1 MKLRFLFSFCLAAA
15 LSASAQQGYLDG
27 IEYFKADQFDNAK
40 ELLERNLNASTT
52 DKGVAYYYLGEI
64 ALRDK
69 DYTTAKADFE
79 KGLAAN
85 PTSALN
91 KVGLGSLALL
101 QGNVKDAEVLFE
113 EAKKINKK
121 DASVLTAIGRAYFNA
136 DPVKY
141 AKEIEKYDTQAY
153 KANSKEP
160 SIFVLRGDREAANKQ
175 WGDAAANYENAIL
188 YSKGLPEAY
197 VKYANAYFNVNPEY
211 AIAKLQELLEASPNS
226 ALGQRELAEKYYQ
239 NDQWAKAAS
248 AYGEYIKNPNHFK
261 SDEVRYSALLY
272 YGKHY
277 DESLEL
283 AEKILA
289 QNPTDTQKFQLMRIV
304 FLDKKDLNDFTGAE
318 AAAEKFLSLNLPNL
332 KYSSNDYSSYAE
344 VLQELG
350 KDSLAIPALE
360 KALELNP
367 EKTDVYKALSSA
379 YSGAKNYDKA
389 LEVYKA
395 YIDRGDYV
403 TNDLVTLASRYQNV
417 AATSEAGSAKKT
429 EAINNAI
436 ATIEQ
441 VIEKVPDNPIPYRN
455 KARMILVK
463 HDNQPS
469 EEMVEVYN
477 KVVTLLDQDAANKE
491 KRADM
496 YNEAYSQIASYYISQ
511 KNIPMAK
518 SYYEKVLELDPTNT
532 ALRDY
537 IAKMK

>member
-1 MKLRFLFSFCLAAA
+1 MKMKFLFSFCLAAA
-15 LSASAQQGYLDG
+15 LSASAQGYRDG

-40 ELLERNLNASTT
+40 EILERNLNDAST
-52 DKGVAYYYLGEI
+52 DKALAYYYLGEI

-69 DYTTAKADFE
+69 DFNTAKADFD

-85 PTSALN
+85 PGSALN
-91 KVGLGSLALL
+91 KVGLGSLALI
-101 QGNVKDAEVLFE
+101 QGDVKGAESLFD
-113 EAKKINKK
+113 EAKKVNKK
-121 DASVLTAIGRAYFNA
+121 DAVVLTAIGRAYFNA

-141 AKEIEKYDTQAY
+141 AKEIEKYDQQAY

-160 SIFVLRGDREAANKQ
+160 SIFVLRGDREAANKE

-197 VKYANAYFNVNPEY
+197 VKYANAYFNVNPDY

-248 AYGEYIKNPNHFK
+248 AYGDYIKNPNHFK
-261 SDEVRYSALLY
+261 SDEALLY

-277 DESLEL
+277 DESLQL

-289 QNPTDTQKFQLMRIV
+289 QNPTDVQKFQLMRIV
-304 FLDKKDLNDFTGAE
+304 FLDKKDLKDFPGAE
-318 AAAEKFLSLNLPNL
+318 AAAEKFFALNLPNL

-350 KDSLAIPALE
+350 KDSLAVPALE

-367 EKTDVYKALSSA
+367 DKTDIYKALSSA

-395 YIDRGDYV
+395 FIDRGDYV
-403 TNDLVTLASRYQNV
+403 TNDLVTLANRYQNV
-417 AATSEAGSAKKT
+417 AATSEPGSEKKIN
-429 EAINNAI
+429 AINNAI

-441 VIEKVPDNPIPYRN
+441 IIAKVPDNPIPYRN
-455 KARMILVK
+455 KARMMLVK

-469 EEMVEVYN
+469 EEMATAYQKVVEV
-477 KVVTLLDQDAANKE
+477 LDADPSNKE
-491 KRADM
+491 KRSDM
-496 YNEAYSQIASYYISQ
+496 YSEAYAQIASYYISE
-511 KNIPMAK
+511 KDTASAK
-518 SYYEKVLELDPTNT
+518 AYYEKMLELDPTND

-537 IAKMK
+537 ISKMK